1 MTKLTAQNE
10 LDALARQNSWQ
21 VDTAPG
27 RSIYTRS
34 SETVILR
41 FSPSGTVTD
50 ADRVTSYDVNASD
63 WQGLVGNV
71 LRRRWRTYTPS
82 ETRNK
87 DHDTQP
93 PRVPINQEIEQ

>member
-1 MTKLTAQNE
+1 MTKRTAQNE
-10 LDALARQNSWQ
+10 LDVLARQNSWQ

-27 RSIYTRS
+27 RSIYTRG

-50 ADRVTSYDVNASD
+50 ADRITSYDVSAKD
-63 WQGLVGNV
+63 WQGLIGNV

-87 DHDTQP
+87 DQP